1 MVVCFLLLLFEFPL
15 EFSELTVDVISLQLS
30 LLLSGVLSVSCSCWE
45 LTHCLFVLDINS
57 FFPLFQNSS
66 FCLLYFLFLLSLL
79 LNCVRRCSA
88 LMTSAGLSQFLD
100 LCRTIALATSLFFS
114 TPV

>member
-15 EFSELTVDVISLQLS
+15 EFCKLTVEVISLQLS

-57 FFPLFQNSS
+57 FFSTVPELLILFVVLSFSPLSVAQL
-66 FCLLYFLFLLSLL
+66 CKAVL
-79 LNCVRRCSA
+79 CSDDICWA
-88 LMTSAGLSQFLD
+88 
-100 LCRTIALATSLFFS
+100 I
-114 TPV
+114 PVS